1 MGGSIMTITSTA
13 LLCLETLLKPIIWA
27 EPSSVVTHGRPV
39 SIWCQ
44 GSRKARQYYLYQEG
58 VREPSRSEFPLG
70 PGDKVKFSILHMTN
84 HLAGSYHCSY
94 RSRKSWSVPSETLD
108 LVVTGMFN
116 RPTLSALP
124 SPVVTSGD
132 SVTLQCG
139 SQQGFDRFILCDERG
154 EHNPGR
160 LNSQRQA
167 DGWSQVLSTVG
178 PVSPGHRWAYRCY
191 GYFST
196 SPYVWSSSSDILELL
211 ISGVSRKPFLSGL
224 PGPVVGPGEKLTLQ
238 CCSDVGYDR
247 FALFKEWGH
256 DLPQARGQWPQA
268 GLPQADF
275 PLGQVSSSHGGRYR
289 CYGRHN
295 LSSEWSAPSD
305 PLDILVAGEEPH
317 PIPHFY
323 LFPHEEAPTLS
334 AHPGPTVAPGE
345 NVTLRCQT
353 RRLFDT
359 FYLSKKGK
367 TCPPLYLRSQYQ
379 DGKFQASFLMNPV
392 TLDHGGT
399 YRCYGSLNSTPFLL
413 SHPSDPLELVVTG
426 APIPVTPSV
435 QTQDPTS
442 GPQLPDYTVENLIR
456 LGLSGLI
463 LVVLGLLLFEA

>member
-13 LLCLETLLKPIIWA
+13 LLCLGLCLGHRTQMHAETLLKPIIWA

-44 GSRKARQYYLYQEG
+44 GSQKARQYYLYQEG

-70 PGDKVKFSILHMTN
+70 PGDKVKFSILHMTD

-211 ISGVSRKPFLSGL
+211 IS
-224 PGPVVGPGEKLTLQ
+224 
-238 CCSDVGYDR
+238 D
-247 FALFKEWGH
+247 
-256 DLPQARGQWPQA
+256 
-268 GLPQADF
+268 
-275 PLGQVSSSHGGRYR
+275 
-289 CYGRHN
+289 
-295 LSSEWSAPSD
+295 
-305 PLDILVAGEEPH
+305 
-317 PIPHFY
+317 

-345 NVTLRCQT
+345 NMTLRCQT

-442 GPQLPDYTVENLIR
+442 GSVSWGN
-456 LGLSGLI
+456 SGSRPAE
-463 LVVLGLLLFEA
+463 G

>member
-13 LLCLETLLKPIIWA
+13 LLCLGLCLGHRTQMHAETLLKPIIWA

-44 GSRKARQYYLYQEG
+44 GSQKARQYYLYQEG

-70 PGDKVKFSILHMTN
+70 PGDKVKFSILHMTD

-211 ISGVSRKPFLSGL
+211 IS
-224 PGPVVGPGEKLTLQ
+224 
-238 CCSDVGYDR
+238 D
-247 FALFKEWGH
+247 
-256 DLPQARGQWPQA
+256 
-268 GLPQADF
+268 
-275 PLGQVSSSHGGRYR
+275 
-289 CYGRHN
+289 
-295 LSSEWSAPSD
+295 
-305 PLDILVAGEEPH
+305 
-317 PIPHFY
+317 

-345 NVTLRCQT
+345 NMTLRCQT

>member
-13 LLCLETLLKPIIWA
+13 LLCLGLCLGHRTQMHAETLLKPIIWA

-70 PGDKVKFSILHMTN
+70 PGDKVKFSILHMTD

-139 SQQGFDRFILCDERG
+139 SQQGFDRFILC
-154 EHNPGR
+154 
-160 LNSQRQA
+160 
-167 DGWSQVLSTVG
+167 
-178 PVSPGHRWAYRCY
+178 
-191 GYFST
+191 
-196 SPYVWSSSSDILELL
+196 
-211 ISGVSRKPFLSGL
+211 VSRKPFLSGL
-224 PGPVVGPGEKLTLQ
+224 PGPVVGPGETLTLQ

-275 PLGQVSSSHGGRYR
+275 PLGHISSSHGGWYR

-317 PIPHFY
+317 PNPHFS
-323 LFPHEEAPTLS
+323 PTLS
-334 AHPGPTVAPGE
+334 AHPGPTVAPGG

-399 YRCYGSLNSTPFLL
+399 YRCYGSLNSAPFLL

-426 APIPVTPSV
+426 PPIPVTPSV
-435 QTQDPTS
+435 PTQDPTS